1 MSNLKSRFG
10 LLVLLSAAGY
20 AVSFFSQLVIAYH
33 FGTSQALDAYWGGLA
48 LVGLLSFYMSP
59 LKEALVPALHRAQ
72 ERGNAQAGRVLS
84 AGLSLLLALT
94 AVSGAVL
101 WVAAGGVAGL
111 LMGTDGGASGAVV
124 ALVPWLLPYL
134 CLFVLAETLNAT
146 LVSFNQVLR
155 QAVVRIAAALVLLAT
170 IAAVGASLGVG
181 GLLLA
186 QILSMTTL
194 VVISGLALRHLRL
207 GLLVRAWPVLRES
220 GMVPLFASLL
230 LTYFFAQIYVLAE
243 RSAMIHFGTGL
254 VSSFQYSTVLVNAL
268 VSLLAY
274 PLSNLLWSQ
283 FLARAAAGDGAA
295 GQALAVRACGLLF
308 YLLMVACAFTWT
320 HARDIIVLLYGRGAF
335 DEASVQLTT
344 AALRATI
351 FASIPISLM
360 AILGRWLMSL
370 PGAYRQ
376 VWIGLATTVVG
387 LLVIG
392 GAVLAGSS
400 RWLLQHWLLANLAGL
415 LVSGALFVSA
425 AGFSLAQAF
434 AAARWLALVAL
445 VAVVAAWMTPSILWG
460 ESKTAVAAALLA
472 QGGLYL
478 LTVAGLTWA
487 FRMAP
492 SLRAMVRGR
501 HE

>member
-20 AVSFFSQLVIAYH
+20 VVSFFSQIVIAYH

-72 ERGNAQAGRVLS
+72 ERGNAQAGRLLS
-84 AGLSLLLALT
+84 AGISLMLALT
-94 AVSGAVL
+94 AVSGAIL
-101 WVAAGGVAGL
+101 WVAAGDFAGL
-111 LMGTDGGASGAVV
+111 LTGTDGGASGAVV

-146 LVSFNQVLR
+146 LVSFNKVLR

-170 IAAVGASLGVG
+170 IAAIGASLGVA

-186 QILSMTTL
+186 QTLSMTTL

-207 GLLVRAWPVLRES
+207 GLLVRVWPVLRDS
-220 GMVPLFASLL
+220 GMLPLFTSLL

-243 RSAMIHFGTGL
+243 RSAMIHFGKGL

-283 FLARAAAGDGAA
+283 FLARATAGDGAA
-295 GQALAVRACGLLF
+295 VQALAVRACGLLF
-308 YLLMVACAFTWT
+308 YLLMVACTFTWV
-320 HARDIIVLLYGRGAF
+320 HAREIIVLLYSRGAF
-335 DEASVQLTT
+335 DEASIQLTT

-351 FASIPISLM
+351 FAAIPIGLT

-370 PGAYRQ
+370 PSAHRQ
-376 VWIGLATTVVG
+376 VWIGLTTTFVG
-387 LLVIG
+387 VLVIG
-392 GAVLAGSS
+392 CAVLTGSS
-400 RWLLQHWLLANLAGL
+400 RWLLLHWLLANLAGL
-415 LVSGALFVSA
+415 LVSVALFVSA
-425 AGFSLAQAF
+425 ARFNLAQAF
-434 AAARWLALVAL
+434 VAARWLALVAV
-445 VAVVAAWMTPSILWG
+445 VAVVASWMTPSIVWG
-460 ESKTAVAAALLA
+460 ESKIAEVAALIS

-492 SLRAMVRGR
+492 SLRTMVRGR

>member
-10 LLVLLSAAGY
+10 LLLLLSSAGY
-20 AVSFFSQLVIAYH
+20 LVSFFSQLVIAYH
-33 FGTSQALDAYWGGLA
+33 FGTSQALDAYWGSLA
-48 LVGLLSFYMSP
+48 LVSLLSFYMAP
-59 LKEALVPALHRAQ
+59 LKEALVPAVHRARAQ
-72 ERGNAQAGRVLS
+72 GDAQAGRVLS
-84 AGLSLLLALT
+84 AGLSLLAALT
-94 AVSGAVL
+94 ALSGAVL
-101 WVAAGGVAGL
+101 WGTAEGVAGML
-111 LMGTDGGASGAVV
+111 TGTHDGTINAVV

-134 CLFVLAETLNAT
+134 FMFVLAETLNAT
-146 LVSFNQVLR
+146 LISFNQVLR
-155 QAVVRIAAALVLLAT
+155 QALVRVAAALVLLAT
-170 IAAVGASLGVG
+170 IAVVGASLGIG

-194 VVISGLALRHLRL
+194 VVISGFTLRNLRL
-207 GLLVRAWPVLRES
+207 ELLVRAWPVLRDS

-230 LTYFFAQIYVLAE
+230 VTYFFAQLYVLAE

-254 VSSFQYSTVLVNAL
+254 VSGFQYSTVLVNAL

-295 GQALAVRACGLLF
+295 GQALAVRACGLLY
-308 YLLMVACAFTWT
+308 YLLMVACVFTWV
-320 HARDIIVLLYGRGAF
+320 HARDIIVLLYGRGVF

-344 AALRATI
+344 TALRATI
-351 FASIPISLM
+351 FVAIPISLM

-376 VWIGLATTVVG
+376 IWIGLATTVVG
-387 LLVIG
+387 LMVIG

-400 RWLLQHWLLANLAGL
+400 RWLLLHWLLANLAGL

-425 AGFSLAQAF
+425 ARFSLAQAF

-445 VAVVAAWMTPSILWG
+445 VAVVATWMTPSIVWG
-460 ESKTAVAAALLA
+460 DSKTAVAAALLA
-472 QGGLYL
+472 KGGLYL

-487 FRMAP
+487 FRIAP

>member
-10 LLVLLSAAGY
+10 LLLLLTSAGY
-20 AVSFFSQLVIAYH
+20 LVSFFSQLVIAHH

-48 LVGLLSFYMSP
+48 LVGLFGFYMSP
-59 LKEALVPALHRAQ
+59 LKEALVPALYRAREQ
-72 ERGNAQAGRVLS
+72 GDAQAGRVLS

-94 AVSGAVL
+94 VLSSAVL
-101 WVAAGGVAGL
+101 W
-111 LMGTDGGASGAVV
+111 GTAEGFAVMLTGSDGGASSAI
-124 ALVPWLLPYL
+124 ASLIPWLLPYL
-134 CLFVLAETLNAT
+134 YLFVLAETLNTT

-155 QAVVRIAAALVLLAT
+155 QAVVRIVTSLVLLAT
-170 IAAVGASLGVG
+170 IAAVGTSLGVG

-186 QILSMTTL
+186 QILSLTTL

-207 GLLVRAWPVLRES
+207 RPLVRSWPVLRDS

-230 LTYFFAQIYVLAE
+230 LTCFFAQLYVLAE

-254 VSSFQYSTVLVNAL
+254 VSSFQYSTMLVSVL

-283 FLARAAAGDGAA
+283 FLALSAAGDNLA

-308 YLLMVACAFTWT
+308 YLLMVACTFTWVY
-320 HARDIIVLLYGRGAF
+320 ARDFIVLIYGRGAF

-344 AALRATI
+344 TALRATI
-351 FASIPISLM
+351 FAAIPISLM

-370 PGAYRQ
+370 PGAHRQ

-392 GAVLAGSS
+392 GAVLSGSS
-400 RWLLQHWLLANLAGL
+400 RWLLLHWLLANLAGL

-434 AAARWLALVAL
+434 AAARWLALVAV
-445 VAVVAAWMTPSILWG
+445 VAVVAVWVTPSIVLG
-460 ESKTAVAAALLA
+460 ESKTATAAALLV

-487 FRMAP
+487 FRMVP
-492 SLRAMVRGR
+492 FLRAMVRGR